1 MKHEWQVKRT
11 VKESPDGQKRWDRAY
26 LLVLELTQPIE
37 PGQGQSKAE
46 VNHARKRNG
55 IERDG
60 PPRLGE
66 NRRNR

>member
-37 PGQGQSKAE
+37 QGQGQPKAE
-46 VNHARKRNG
+46 VNHASSDLCPG
-55 IERDG
+55 IDPTAG
-60 PPRLGE
+60 P
-66 NRRNR
+66 NADH